1 MSFKEVG
8 QNTSAENLV
17 EISERVIKYLRK
29 ILENIDEYLVKQEYL
44 DSK

>member
-17 EISERVIKYLRK
+17 EISERVIKYLRQ

-44 DSK
+44 DSE

>member
-8 QNTSAENLV
+8 QNISAENLV
-17 EISERVIKYLRK
+17 EISERVIKYLRQ
-29 ILENIDEYLVKQEYL
+29 ILENIHEYLVNQQYL

>member
-8 QNTSAENLV
+8 QNTTAENLV
-17 EISERVIKYLRK
+17 EMSDRVIKYLRK
-29 ILENIDEYLVKQEYL
+29 ILENIDEYLVNQQYL